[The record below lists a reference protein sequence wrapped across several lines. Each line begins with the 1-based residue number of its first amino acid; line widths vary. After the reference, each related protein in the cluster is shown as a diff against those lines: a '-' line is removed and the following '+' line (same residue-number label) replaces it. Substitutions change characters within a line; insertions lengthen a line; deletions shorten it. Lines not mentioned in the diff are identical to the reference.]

1 MRRAA
6 RSEPER
12 ARKKV
17 LLVHEL
23 QHHDNHPLTY
33 LVLEGW
39 HVRIELHFDPAS
51 LWDRLRLLT
60 RFTRSVAKSLLS

>member
-1 MRRAA
+1 MRVPPWPEAVG
-6 RSEPER
+6 EPEE
-12 ARKKV
+12 V
-17 LLVHEL
+17 GLVDGA
-23 QHHDNHPLTY
+23 QHLGDRSLDD
-33 LVLEGW
+33 LVLQGR